1 MIDWNTRVVL
11 SYRAEAWRDIWYVS
25 FKISDG
31 VDLNLSSA
39 KNAIEAE
46 VEAVAS
52 GHRGNHAATRVGQ
65 RPRFLSIDPSNR
77 TVLIEESAMLSD

>member
-11 SYRAEAWRDIWYVS
+11 SYRAEAWRDVWNVS

-31 VDLNLSSA
+31 VDLTSA

-46 VEAVAS
+46 VEAMAS
-52 GHRGNHAATRVGQ
+52 GHRGNHASGSRVGQ
-65 RPRFLSIDPSNR
+65 RPKFVSIDPSNR
-77 TVLIEESAMLSD
+77 TVLIEESAMLRD